1 MLTGYSAATRVRFLS
16 LTLLI
21 FVFQEMKVKG
31 YACVSQTHN
40 THVQIVEFTEDMLK
54 IRLKARKRFSG
65 KIYLLVMKIDGSHA
79 RNYWWPHVAMVTAFE
94 HLWSRKDFINLISCV
109 CQDS

>member
-1 MLTGYSAATRVRFLS
+1 MS

-31 YACVSQTHN
+31 YTCISQIHN

-54 IRLKARKRFSG
+54 IHPKTRKRFSG
-65 KIYLLVMKIDGSHA
+65 NIHLLFMKIAGSHA
-79 RNYWWPHVAMVTAFE
+79 GNYWWPHVAMVTAFE
-94 HLWSRKDFINLISCV
+94 NLWSRKYFVNLISFL